1 MNKMSN
7 KFNHIYD
14 VVGVGV
20 GPSNLSTAALLSKVN
35 LIKAHFFEM
44 NKEFNWHAG
53 MLFPEA
59 TLQVSYL
66 KDLVTLVDPTNPYS
80 FLNFLSEKKRLYR
93 FLTAGFS
100 KIKRREFNQYLRWVC
115 DSLDTLEF
123 DSKVEDVQYKD
134 GLFSIS
140 TDKTTVFSKNLI
152 MATGLT
158 PKVPD
163 CIKPYQCS
171 EIFHAIHYLK
181 QNVDV
186 KGKRV
191 AVIGGGQ
198 SGAEIVHKLLC
209 KREDA
214 PSKLAWISSRP
225 NFMPI
230 DDSPFANEYYTPN
243 YCDYFYN
250 LSPDLKHKLNI
261 DQTLSSDGINM
272 SLLEDIYKMIYELD
286 FIEEK
291 ELDVQLLP
299 GTRLMEVLHM
309 GSSYNLIC
317 EQKLNNMSLSTEV
330 DIVILATGFEY
341 KEPVFLNS
349 IKHLISYDNHQFEV
363 NSDYSIKWE
372 HQDTNNIF
380 IQNGSRHV
388 RGVADPNLSL
398 IAWRSAKIINSLCQ
412 ENIYDI
418 RDEFPIFDWLGH
430 KYKVDKL
437 ERSITLNSE
446 SWNH

>member
-1 MNKMSN
+1 MNKMPN
-7 KFNHIYD
+7 KFSRTYD
-14 VVGVGV
+14 VVGIGV
-20 GPSNLSTAALLSKVN
+20 GPSNLSTAALLSRVSQV
-35 LIKAHFFEM
+35 KAHFFEM
-44 NKEFNWHAG
+44 NEEFNWHAG

-123 DSKVEDVQYKD
+123 NSKVEDVQYN
-134 GLFSIS
+134 GNLFSIS
-140 TDKTTVFSKNLI
+140 TNKTTIFSKNLI

-163 CIKPYQCS
+163 CIKPHQCS
-171 EIFHAIHYLK
+171 RVFHAIHYLK
-181 QNVDV
+181 QNVNT

-198 SGAEIVHKLLC
+198 SGAEIIYKLLS
-209 KREDA
+209 KEESA
-214 PSKLAWISSRP
+214 PSKLVWISSRP
-225 NFMPI
+225 NFDPI

-250 LSPDLKHKLNI
+250 LSPDLKQKLNK
-261 DQTLSSDGINM
+261 DQTLSSDGIDM

-286 FIEEK
+286 FIEDK
-291 ELDVQLLP
+291 KLNLQLMP
-299 GTRLMEVLHM
+299 ASRLLEVLPV
-309 GSSYNLIC
+309 GDSFNLIC
-317 EQKLNNMSLSTEV
+317 EQLLDQGTLSTEV

-349 IKHLISYDNHQFEV
+349 IKHLISYDNNQFMI

-372 HQDTNNIF
+372 HQDSNKIF

-398 IAWRSAKIINSLCQ
+398 VAWRSAKIINSLC
-412 ENIYDI
+412 EDNVYDI
-418 RDEFPIFDWLGH
+418 KDDFPVFDLGRQNNNI
-430 KYKVDKL
+430 DKT
-437 ERSITLNSE
+437 ENTVVLNS
-446 SWNH
+446 